1 MLQQNKWKW
10 KWSLVVALVKIN
22 HGRRRYNSR
31 CLVLNS
37 ALLHCSPPFLL
48 YHSRS
53 SHQSTWQHLVCL
65 ACARFMPLL
74 TTCAA
79 SSMLSSLRCCS
90 RVSSPWWASSCCL
103 WAPSSCWLVR
113 CTSRYIECLLPYLLL
128 SVCEE
133 LIRSSPALDHQ
144 LPKVYFPQVK
154 SLHGLVVSTLCW
166 TPLMRRT
173 TFPSSPLSLSISPQP
188 GPHTTLTFSC
198 WSSCSQASAHSAET
212 HSKKRFILWWS
223 TQLSVSL
230 LRLWLTVTFPLL
242 TVGLYYCFNNLS
254 DARIFIIMYGVT
266 SMYFSAV
273 MVCPV

>member
-1 MLQQNKWKW
+1 MSCIKL
-10 KWSLVVALVKIN
+10 
-22 HGRRRYNSR
+22 
-31 CLVLNS
+31 CS
-37 ALLHCSPPFLL
+37 ATHCSPAILL
-48 YHSRS
+48 YPSRS
-53 SHQSTWQHLVCL
+53 SHQSTWQPLVCL

-103 WAPSSCWLVR
+103 WAPSSCWQVR
-113 CTSRYIECLLPYLLL
+113 CTSRNLLL

-133 LIRSSPALDHQ
+133 LIWSSLSLDCH

-166 TPLMRRT
+166 TPPMRRT
-173 TFPSSPLSLSISPQP
+173 TFPSSPLSLSISPRP
-188 GPHTTLTFSC
+188 GPHTTLIFSC

-212 HSKKRFILWWS
+212 HSNKRFILWWCRFFFLCKWS
-223 TQLSVSL
+223 TQLSLSL
-230 LRLWLTVTFPLL
+230 LRLWLTGAFPLL
-242 TVGLYYCFNNLS
+242 AVGLYYCFNNLS